1 MQRLLLFV
9 LLVGILPMGV
19 YWASHGFPGP
29 GATLARFASEVG
41 ALRGLDPE
49 PPPEPP
55 PAPPAEPE
63 PPPEVV
69 EPPPVVK
76 PEDEALEHFRA
87 GRFGEAARAYAGA
100 NEEQRALAEL
110 GAALAAAFPEA
121 IPDLPYVVAQSAV
134 GSPFEGFLEESGG
147 NVRLTDPGG
156 RSLSLPATSLHSRTV
171 LPRAKAVER
180 MAGQI
185 RDEAAGTALAGAR
198 LFALLQRAFAI
209 GRPELAA
216 PLLARAMALDE
227 EERFF
232 LSGVR
237 SRVPEAHQGALYR
250 AYSACQ
256 LAKAPPIESVAA
268 RAPTRIGGGTA
279 RPGASKGTVTNA
291 RVRDLLVEAA
301 PMREEGERLYRA
313 VAIQELRDVRIAD
326 IDEAIRL
333 LDKAASLY
341 EKAVAIEDTNEVNA
355 LLRHS
360 SKLLFSL
367 RFWKQQ
373 AEGR

>member
-1 MQRLLLFV
+1 MLFV
-9 LLVGILPMGV
+9 LLVAVVPMAV
-19 YWASHGFPGP
+19 YWASHGFEGP
-29 GATLARFASEVG
+29 GDTLGRFASELN
-41 ALRGLDPE
+41 ALKGLDPE

-55 PAPPAEPE
+55 PNPPEERA

-69 EPPPVVK
+69 DEPPPAGE
-76 PEDEALEHFRA
+76 PEDRALEHFRA
-87 GRFGEAARAYAGA
+87 GRFEEAARAYAGV
-100 NEEQRALAEL
+100 NEEQRALAGL
-110 GAALAAAFPEA
+110 GAALATAFPEA
-121 IPDLPYVVAQSAV
+121 IPDLPYVVAQSSA

-147 NVRLTDPGG
+147 SVRLTDPGG

-185 RDEAAGTALAGAR
+185 RDEAAGTTLAGAR
-198 LFALLQRAFAI
+198 LFALVQRAFAI
-209 GRPELAA
+209 GHPELAA
-216 PLLARAMALDE
+216 PLLARAMTLDD

-237 SRVPEAHQGALYR
+237 SRVPEAHQGAVYR

-256 LAKAPPIESVAA
+256 LAKAPPIESVSA
-268 RAPTRIGGGTA
+268 RPPTRIGNGTS
-279 RPGASKGTVTNA
+279 RPATAKGTVTDA

-301 PMREEGERLYRA
+301 PMREEGEKLYRA

-333 LDKAASLY
+333 LDKAATLY